1 MGRFDEAFAYLGQT
15 ENHEEIQEML
25 FVDFIPKQLTAIE
38 AVISEVRYFA
48 TEGMN
53 VTLNPLT
60 QMKTLMPAKFY
71 SLLYQR
77 KKNEIQHTT

>member
-1 MGRFDEAFAYLGQT
+1 
-15 ENHEEIQEML
+15 ML

-53 VTLNPLT
+53 VTLNLLT
-60 QMKTLMPAKFY
+60 RTTTQIPTKSY
-71 SLLYQR
+71 SLSYQR
-77 KKNEIQHTT
+77 KKNEIQHTTWH